1 MVGRAGVGGRSL
13 KNCERSVRVCDIFF
27 VSVGNAAR
35 RAAESDVWAGRTW
48 PCSSNG
54 LSLTMLCAMLS
65 DELIGENNSVACRFA
80 RMSGN
85 EGMLNRLV
93 APMALVEP
101 LVSSSAV

>member
-35 RAAESDVWAGRTW
+35 RAVESDVWAGRTR

-54 LSLTMLCAMLS
+54 LSLTMLS
-65 DELIGENNSVACRFA
+65 DELIDENDSVACRFA